1 MREGEFLYFNKI
13 NYKWDIKKLWVIF
26 FGKYKKS
33 DEIIYNINKLNIKYV
48 DNIYI
53 ICRNL
58 NF

>member
-33 DEIIYNINKLNIKYV
+33 DEIIYNINKLKIKNV